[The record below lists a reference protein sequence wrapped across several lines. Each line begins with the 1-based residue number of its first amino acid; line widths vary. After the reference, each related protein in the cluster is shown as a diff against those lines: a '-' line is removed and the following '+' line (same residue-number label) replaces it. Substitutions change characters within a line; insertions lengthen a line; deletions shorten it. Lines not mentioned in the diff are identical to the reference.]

1 MRLSSFLLAACASS
15 AFGQFNQNFK
25 RFTNTSIPATTTSDS
40 IPTSLDTSAT
50 TTGSTAPST
59 APVSL
64 GTAQLGPGAS
74 YTTALDG
81 SAAV

>member
-40 IPTSLDTSAT
+40 VPTSLDTSAT
-50 TTGSTAPST
+50 TTGSTAPSS
-59 APVSL
+59 APISL
-64 GTAQLGPGAS
+64 GTAQLGAGAS